1 MAKWS
6 DYHPRFVMDNDPI
19 VKQRIDVSRAFFDHT
34 EIESSSVICRRF
46 WLENKGA
53 VKCMPS
59 NFGASS
65 EKLSADNTGLTSYTS
80 LPVRF
85 GSRAVRAVLGCVSSG
100 RQYNRCACR
109 RRSYARAM
117 PIGARLC
124 SIFTSTAPS
133 RSGDIHVCAIKGRTL
148 GSLGETRR
156 RAVGGGL

>member
-1 MAKWS
+1 
-6 DYHPRFVMDNDPI
+6 
-19 VKQRIDVSRAFFDHT
+19 
-34 EIESSSVICRRF
+34 
-46 WLENKGA
+46 
-53 VKCMPS
+53 MPS

-65 EKLSADNTGLTSYTS
+65 EKLSADNTGLTSSTS
-80 LPVRF
+80 LPVRL

-133 RSGDIHVCAIKGRTL
+133 RSGDIHVCAIKGRTV
-148 GSLGETRR
+148 GSLRGTGR
-156 RAVGGGL
+156 RAVGVGRLAATGGGQRTAGGGGRWSGGGWRWATVDGGRWAAVDCSRWAVGGG